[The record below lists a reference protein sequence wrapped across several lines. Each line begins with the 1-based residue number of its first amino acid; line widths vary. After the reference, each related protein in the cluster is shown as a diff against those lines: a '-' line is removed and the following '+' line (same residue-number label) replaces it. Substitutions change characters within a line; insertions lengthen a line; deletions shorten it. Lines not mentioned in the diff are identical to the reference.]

1 MHLFK
6 EAYHYLYTILE
17 VDEIT
22 SYDQSLKDIS
32 KQVNMSEHSKYKHFP
47 DWKYGYTLGPPTA
60 ANSGN
65 YTIFDDTSSKC
76 VVDANNKTKAQV
88 SNEEGINET
97 DHDSSTDK
105 LIIDESKLCQT
116 SEEACNDSKA
126 SQQPSSSLSKAAD
139 SITPTPSTANCD
151 PPLKEETD
159 EPSLEDILCGRNPI
173 MYCNEQA
180 KILGQTLEWEQ
191 ISESG
196 PPHDKT
202 FVWAC
207 MLNDAKATGT
217 SGTKKG
223 AKTKAAEE
231 IAKIIYKSIIPQ
243 LKSEKK
249 RSWYDSEYNRTMNTY
264 GKIIVPSMFGFYN
277 QSDPSTSE
285 HGYGPGSK
293 KMKTDESLD
302 KHIND
307 SSKVVVKEGFQDSNK
322 SSLNT
327 DNCQINPISKLY
339 EHCKKINASEPSF
352 ELVQEHVLDVKRAP
366 QGYPIIKSEFTMQC
380 EYLGNQYQGI
390 GKTKK
395 EAKRL
400 AAASAWDAITNQTP
414 TLPKSNDVSKQPATL
429 EELIAQARRQTKTL
443 NE

>member
-17 VDEIT
+17 RDEIA
-22 SYDQSLKDIS
+22 SYDQSPKGIS

-65 YTIFDDTSSKC
+65 YTIFDDTSTKF
-76 VVDANNKTKAQV
+76 VVDANKTENQV
-88 SNEEGINET
+88 SHEEGINQT

-116 SEEACNDSKA
+116 SEEPCNDSKA
-126 SQQPSSSLSKAAD
+126 SQQPSASLSKAAD
-139 SITPTPSTANCD
+139 SITPAPSTANCD
-151 PPLKEETD
+151 TPLKEETD

-207 MLNDAKATGT
+207 MLNDTKATGT

-231 IAKIIYKSIIPQ
+231 IAKIIYKSLIPQ

-293 KMKTDESLD
+293 KLKTDESLD
-302 KHIND
+302 KHTND
-307 SSKVVVKEGFQDSNK
+307 SSKAGVKEDFQDSNK
-322 SSLNT
+322 SSLKT

-366 QGYPIIKSEFTMQC
+366 QGYPIKKSEFTMQC

-414 TLPKSNDVSKQPATL
+414 TLPESNEVSKKPATL

>member
-1 MHLFK
+1 MHLLK
-6 EAYHYLYTILE
+6 EAYHYSCTILE
-17 VDEIT
+17 VD
-22 SYDQSLKDIS
+22 DQSLKDIN
-32 KQVNMSEHSKYKHFP
+32 KQVIMSEHSKYKHFP

-65 YTIFDDTSSKC
+65 YTIFNDTSSKC

-88 SNEEGINET
+88 SNEEGSNQT

-105 LIIDESKLCQT
+105 LIIDESKLSQT
-116 SEEACNDSKA
+116 SEEACNDSKT
-126 SQQPSSSLSKAAD
+126 SQQPSTSLSKAAD

-180 KILGQTLEWEQ
+180 KILLQTLEWEQ

-207 MLNDAKATGT
+207 MLKDTKATGT

-231 IAKIIYKSIIPQ
+231 MAKIIYKSLIPQ

-264 GKIIVPSMFGFYN
+264 GKIIVPSMFGVYN

-293 KMKTDESLD
+293 KLKTDESFNN
-302 KHIND
+302 HTND
-307 SSKVVVKEGFQDSNK
+307 NSNAVLKEDFQNCNK
-322 SSLNT
+322 SSLKT

-352 ELVQEHVLDVKRAP
+352 ELVQEHVLDVRRAP
-366 QGYPIIKSEFTMQC
+366 QGYPIKKSEFTMQC

-400 AAASAWDAITNQTP
+400 AAASAWDAITNQTRI
-414 TLPKSNDVSKQPATL
+414 LPESNEVSKQPATL

>member
-1 MHLFK
+1 M
-6 EAYHYLYTILE
+6 
-17 VDEIT
+17 EIT

-65 YTIFDDTSSKC
+65 YTIFDDTASKC
-76 VVDANNKTKAQV
+76 VADAYNKTKAQV
-88 SNEEGINET
+88 PNEEGINQT

-105 LIIDESKLCQT
+105 LVIDESNLCQT
-116 SEEACNDSKA
+116 SEEACYNSKA
-126 SQQPSSSLSKAAD
+126 SQQPSGSLSKAAD
-139 SITPTPSTANCD
+139 SITLTPSTANCD
-151 PPLKEETD
+151 PPFKEEND
-159 EPSLEDILCGRNPI
+159 EPSLEGILCGRNPI

-207 MLNDAKATGT
+207 MLKDTKAAGT

-231 IAKIIYKSIIPQ
+231 MAKIIYKSLIPQ

-264 GKIIVPSMFGFYN
+264 GKIITPSMFGVYN
-277 QSDPSTSE
+277 RSDPLPSE
-285 HGYGPGSK
+285 HGYGQGPK
-293 KMKTDESLD
+293 KLKTDESL
-302 KHIND
+302 KND
-307 SSKVVVKEGFQDSNK
+307 TNDCSNAGVKEGFQDSNN
-322 SSLNT
+322 SLLKT

-366 QGYPIIKSEFTMQC
+366 QGYPIKKSEFTMQC

-414 TLPKSNDVSKQPATL
+414 RLPESNKGSKQPTTL

-443 NE
+443 KE